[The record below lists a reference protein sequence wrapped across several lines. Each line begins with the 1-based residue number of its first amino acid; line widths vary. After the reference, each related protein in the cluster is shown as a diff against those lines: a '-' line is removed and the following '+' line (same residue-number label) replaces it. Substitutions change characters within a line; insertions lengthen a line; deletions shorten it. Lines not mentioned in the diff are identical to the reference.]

1 MKRNRSRAL
10 LLIALLPTLTACA
23 HRFRNTALDEHY
35 PDKGYRFKPYETG
48 ENNSNSLFVCLTFS
62 GGGTRAAALAYGVLK
77 ELAAT
82 KIDQPHSGG
91 RVRLL
96 DEVDLIS
103 SVSGGAFTAAYY
115 GLFGD
120 RIFQDFEQKFLYR
133 DVQGDLTWRLLN
145 PWNWCRLTS
154 WWFDRIDLAAELYHE
169 TIFEKK
175 TFSDMAAQGP
185 RPFIIINATNISMGA
200 QFPFTQSQFDLL
212 GSDLRDYPVGNAVAA
227 SSAFPVALSPV
238 TLKNHRPAGGY
249 DLPDWIKNSLEHPLN
264 DPRQYRRARTL
275 APYHR
280 NKARHPYV
288 HLLDGGVS
296 DNLGLSVLLDEY
308 RGGFIQELSRDGSRL
323 DEDSRTERIDKLLVI
338 VVNARTKLTD
348 DLDTSSVSPGMI
360 DSAYNAANVSI
371 DHHSYA
377 ILDLMHETLEI
388 KHEAESS
395 IEDYQ
400 RLMKTYTTNPPRATG
415 QRDLKT
421 YLVEINFDQ
430 IESTKMRE
438 ELLSLPTTLSLPPP
452 QVDTLI
458 DAGGK
463 LLAKNVAFRRFL
475 RNLREDGYK
484 TFGARGTEGNE
495 SPFIGPILE
504 SN

>member
-1 MKRNRSRAL
+1 MTLSRKRSRVL
-10 LLIALLPTLTACA
+10 LVIITLSTLTACA
-23 HRFRNTALDEHY
+23 HRFRNAALDKHQRN
-35 PDKGYRFKPYETG
+35 KGYRFKPLEAG
-48 ENNSNSLFVCLTFS
+48 EDNTNSLFVCLTFS

-82 KIDQPHSGG
+82 KIDQPYTEK

-115 GLFGD
+115 GLYGD
-120 RIFQDFEQKFLYR
+120 RIFQDFEQRFLYR
-133 DVQGDLTWRLLN
+133 DVQGDLTWRMLN

-175 TFSDMAAQGP
+175 TFSDMEARST
-185 RPFIIINATNISMGA
+185 RPFVIINATNISMGA

-212 GSDLRDYPVGNAVAA
+212 GSDLRDYPVANAVAA

-238 TLKNHRPAGGY
+238 TLKNHRPAPGY
-249 DLPDWIKNSLEHPLN
+249 DLPDWMKNSLEHPGS
-264 DPRQYRRARTL
+264 DPSQYRRARNL

-280 NKARHPYV
+280 NKSKHPYV
-288 HLLDGGVS
+288 HLVDGGVS

-308 RGGFIQELSRDGSRL
+308 RGGFIQELADVRM
-323 DEDSRTERIDKLLVI
+323 DESSRTERISKLVVI
-338 VVNARTKLTD
+338 VVNARTKLSTE
-348 DLDTSSVSPGMI
+348 LDESSFSPGMI
-360 DSAYNAANVSI
+360 ASGYNAANVAV
-371 DHHSYA
+371 DHHSHA
-377 ILDLMHETLEI
+377 MLELMHETLDI
-388 KHEAESS
+388 KEVAEKGY
-395 IEDYQ
+395 EDLR
-400 RLMKTYTTNPPRATG
+400 RLLKTYTTNPPKARG
-415 QRDLKT
+415 LGGPDT

-438 ELLSLPTTLSLPPP
+438 ELLSLPTTLSLPPQ
-452 QVDTLI
+452 QVDTLV
-458 DAGGK
+458 DTGGK
-463 LLAKNVAFRRFL
+463 LLAKNEDFRRFL
-475 RNLREDGYK
+475 RDLREDTPFK
-484 TFGARGTEGNE
+484 RPSTDEE
-495 SPFIGPILE
+495 SPFIGPVLQ